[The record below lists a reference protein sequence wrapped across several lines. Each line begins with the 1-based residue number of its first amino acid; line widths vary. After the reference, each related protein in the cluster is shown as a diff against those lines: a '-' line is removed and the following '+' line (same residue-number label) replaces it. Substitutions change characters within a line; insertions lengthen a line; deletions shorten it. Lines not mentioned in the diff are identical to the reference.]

1 MLEYSGPIIVIAG
14 PTASG
19 KSSIAMK
26 LAKEINGVI
35 INADSKQVYKEIS
48 IGTARPTKTEM
59 GNISHHLFG
68 HISLKDGYSIFQYQ
82 KDVEDVLK
90 NLESNEIP
98 ILVGGS
104 GLYID
109 SVLFKYNLVDNEID
123 PVKREKL
130 SKMRTTELQ
139 HMIPT
144 AVLNSLNESDSKNPV
159 RLIRVIENLCMK
171 PDKKRDRP
179 LSHIYFVIDQSKEI
193 LNKNIEQRVEKM
205 IQNGLKEENKR
216 IRELGLDKYLSVKT
230 IGYQEFDGY
239 FEGEKSIE
247 EVKEEIINHTKQYA
261 KRQRTWFRKH
271 KHAKWSNDYNYILEQ
286 SLKFINI

>member
-159 RLIRVIENLCMK
+159 RLIRVIENLCRK

-179 LSHIYFVIDQSKEI
+179 LSHIYFVIDQ
-193 LNKNIEQRVEKM
+193 
-205 IQNGLKEENKR
+205 
-216 IRELGLDKYLSVKT
+216 
-230 IGYQEFDGY
+230 
-239 FEGEKSIE
+239 
-247 EVKEEIINHTKQYA
+247 
-261 KRQRTWFRKH
+261 
-271 KHAKWSNDYNYILEQ
+271 
-286 SLKFINI
+286 

>member
-159 RLIRVIENLCMK
+159 RLIRVIENLCRK

-179 LSHIYFVIDQSKEI
+179 LNHIYFVIDQSKEI

-247 EVKEEIINHTKQYA
+247 KVKEEIINHTKQYA
-261 KRQRTWFRKH
+261 KGKGLG
-271 KHAKWSNDYNYILEQ
+271 LE
-286 SLKFINI
+286 SINMRNGVTIIITY

>member
-26 LAKEINGVI
+26 LAREINGVI

-48 IGTARPTKTEM
+48 IGTARPTKKEM
-59 GNISHHLFG
+59 EDIPHHLFG
-68 HISLKDGYSIFQYQ
+68 HTSLKNGYNIFQYQ
-82 KDVEDVLK
+82 KDVENVLK
-90 NLESNEIP
+90 NLKNNEIP

-109 SVLFKYNLVDNEID
+109 SVLFKYSLIDNEVD
-123 PVKREKL
+123 PVKRRKL
-130 SKMRTTELQ
+130 GKMGITELQ
-139 HMIPT
+139 HLIPT
-144 AVLNSLNESDSKNPV
+144 AILNSLNESDSKNPV
-159 RLIRVIENLCMK
+159 RLIRTIEKLDSK
-171 PDKKRDRP
+171 REKKRDRP
-179 LSHIYFVIDQSKEI
+179 LNHIYFVIDQPKEI
-193 LNKNIEQRVEKM
+193 LDKNIEQRVQKM
-205 IQNGLKEENKR
+205 FQNGLEEENKR
-216 IRELGLDKYLSVKT
+216 IRKLGLQKYLSTKT

-247 EVKEEIINHTKQYA
+247 RVKEEIINHTKQYA
-261 KRQRTWFRKH
+261 KRQKTWFRKH

-286 SLKFINI
+286 SLKFINT